1 MRNTRNAASNTS
13 VFAVFP
19 IKTFRGRN
27 STLGLLANQSA
38 VRFRASFSGD
48 TRNAVSRLWISLG
61 RTCCAHLFREIRGA
75 PSSDWISWRQR
86 YFAHFFLELRGTP
99 SPNWELHVAHG
110 ISRNPVEEYERC
122 RLQTRDFALPIIF
135 RVNLLRYD
143 KCRPQ
148 TVDFALSIVFRA
160 ISLRNTR
167 NAVSKLWIS
176 RRTW

>member
-1 MRNTRNAASNTS
+1 MLFRANLSRYEKCRLQAVDFAWSN
-13 VFAVFP
+13 V
-19 IKTFRGRN
+19 
-27 STLGLLANQSA
+27 L
-38 VRFRASFSGD
+38 RASFSEN
-48 TRNAVSRLWISLG
+48 TRSAVFRLWISW
-61 RTCCAHLFREIRGA
+61 C
-75 PSSDWISWRQR
+75 QR

-122 RLQTRDFALPIIF
+122 RLQTGDFALPIVF
-135 RVNLLRYD
+135 RVNLSRYD

-160 ISLRNTR
+160 ISLKNTR

-176 RRTW
+176 RRTC